1 VVHRRQRARRRR
13 SRPCLRGD
21 LRHHLP
27 LHDGPRRRDHVLAA
41 RTGRTQCGPLDPG
54 HRPGGAGRS
63 TDLRRRRPLRA
74 AGDDRQGGRRMIPD
88 DIGAAFQATALSG
101 SLLPALAVAAAA
113 GLVAFVSPCV
123 LPVVPGYLG
132 YVSGL
137 AGQSAAGPGGKRP
150 RPATG
155 RMLAGSALFVAGFA
169 VVFMILGGFAGMLGY
184 LLQEHA
190 LWINRVAGAVVILMG
205 LVFMGVFPRLSAT
218 RPVSSK
224 RPDAGLLGAPLLG
237 LIFGLSWTPCIGPT
251 YAAII
256 ALSLD
261 GGDGGVLRGAILS
274 LAYSLGLGIPF
285 VLFALLFE
293 RALGVSRKLS

>member
-1 VVHRRQRARRRR
+1 M
-13 SRPCLRGD
+13 S
-21 LRHHLP
+21 
-27 LHDGPRRRDHVLAA
+27 
-41 RTGRTQCGPLDPG
+41 PG
-54 HRPGGAGRS
+54 
-63 TDLRRRRPLRA
+63 
-74 AGDDRQGGRRMIPD
+74 

-137 AGQSAAGPGGKRP
+137 AGQSATAPAAKRS

-190 LWINRVAGAVVILMG
+190 LWINRIAGAVVILMG
-205 LVFMGVFPRLSAT
+205 LVFMGVFPGLSVT

-224 RPDAGLLGAPLLG
+224 RPDAGLLGAPLMG

-261 GGDGGVLRGAILS
+261 GGDGGVLRGAVLS

-293 RALGVSRKLS
+293 RALGLSKKLSAHRRTIGLLSGALLIAIGVLLMTGVWTTWMSQLQGMISTFEPVV